1 MTPTAQ
7 HQTVEAH
14 FRTLADEA
22 GVGPPDRVEYRERA
36 VVFLWDGPQVAVVVD
51 FDDVPAD
58 PPVRRPRSRV
68 ARRPA

>member
-1 MTPTAQ
+1 MTPTAR
-7 HQTVEAH
+7 HRTVESH
-14 FRTLADEA
+14 FRTLVDEA
-22 GVGPPDRVEYRERA
+22 GVGPPDRVEYQARA

-58 PPVRRPRSRV
+58 QPVRRTRSRV